1 MEQTKSYVKLY
12 IIPADEYQSN
22 TSLNHPVSVP
32 PLILIPRFR
41 LRPSFPKYGGRD
53 GATGSAF
60 AKPSSPAGL
69 VPGSCRS
76 QQREGSRPRDP
87 SFAEP
92 QTLADRGMKM
102 RLEVANVFAARGDAR
117 PPTSGGGLLPS

>member
-41 LRPSFPKYGGRD
+41 LRKAY
-53 GATGSAF
+53 GATGSAIRKTYGATGSALRQATTRQAF
-60 AKPSSPAGL
+60 GWPA
-69 VPGSCRS
+69 
-76 QQREGSRPRDP
+76 
-87 SFAEP
+87 
-92 QTLADRGMKM
+92 
-102 RLEVANVFAARGDAR
+102 
-117 PPTSGGGLLPS
+117 

>member
-22 TSLNHPVSVP
+22 TSLNHPVSVS

-41 LRPSFPKYGGRD
+41 LRPSF
-53 GATGSAF
+53 
-60 AKPSSPAGL
+60 
-69 VPGSCRS
+69 
-76 QQREGSRPRDP
+76 
-87 SFAEP
+87 AEP
-92 QTLADRGMKM
+92 HTLADRGMKM

-117 PPTSGGGLLPS
+117 PPTSGGGLLLS